1 MFKRERERERESRML
16 LFLSSVCLNGCVK
29 ESDRESLLVCV
40 ALSSSVRERKRER
53 ESRMLYS
60 ILLRV

>member
-1 MFKRERERERESRML
+1 ML
-16 LFLSSVCLNGCVK
+16 HSSVCLNGCVK
-29 ESDRESLLVCV
+29 ERDRESLLVCV